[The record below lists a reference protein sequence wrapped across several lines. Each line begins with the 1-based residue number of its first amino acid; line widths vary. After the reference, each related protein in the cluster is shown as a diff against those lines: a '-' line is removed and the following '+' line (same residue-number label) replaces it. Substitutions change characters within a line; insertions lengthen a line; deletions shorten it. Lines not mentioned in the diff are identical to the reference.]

1 MKSEKTTI
9 YLLRHG
15 QSEANLAG
23 IFTGQ
28 HGGFGLTPL
37 GHTQAELAAEYL
49 RSRNI
54 EKIYASDLARA
65 AQTARHV
72 AKACG
77 IEVQLDTRL
86 REIYAGQWEGVPFT
100 TLAGRYPEEYAAWK
114 AGSCCDPVG
123 GERAE
128 QAGQRFFDAVF
139 SLCRENEGKTILIVA
154 HAMVI
159 RCFECL
165 VRYGSTEALCRVPFV
180 HNAALSRYAWAA
192 GGFSLRERDVYGYL
206 GSLATTLPKTV

>member
-1 MKSEKTTI
+1 VQSEKTTV

-23 IFTGQ
+23 VFTGQ

-77 IEVQLDTRL
+77 IEVQLDARL

>member
-180 HNAALSRYAWAA
+180 HNAALSRYAWTA

>member
-23 IFTGQ
+23 VFTGQ

-86 REIYAGQWEGVPFT
+86 REIYAGQREGVPFT

>member
-1 MKSEKTTI
+1 MQSKKTTV

-23 IFTGQ
+23 VFTGQ
-28 HGGFGLTPL
+28 LVGFGLTPL
-37 GHTQAELAAEYL
+37 GHTQAELSAVYL
-49 RSRNI
+49 KTRNI

-65 AQTARHV
+65 AQTAQHA

-77 IEVQLDTRL
+77 IEAQLDPRL
-86 REIYAGQWEGVPFT
+86 REIYAGQWEGVSFT
-100 TLAGRYPEEYAAWK
+100 ALAERYPKEYAAWK

-123 GERAE
+123 GERAA
-128 QAGQRFFDAVF
+128 QAGRRFFDAVS
-139 SLCRENEGKTILIVA
+139 SLCRENEGKAILIVA

-192 GGFSLRERDVYGYL
+192 GGFSLRERDIYGYL
-206 GSLATTLPKTV
+206 GTLATTLPKTV

>member
-23 IFTGQ
+23 VFTGQ